1 MRRSKIKDK
10 ILLNIDINQYI
21 LDRVRRKLHPMAVC
35 HRIKL
40 KNDYDSLFTNL
51 KVESND
57 KFIKSEPI
65 NC

>member
-35 HRIKL
+35 QRIKL
-40 KNDYDSLFTNL
+40 KNDYDSLVTNL

-57 KFIKSEPI
+57 KFIKSERI